1 MKRDTNLVAAEVR
14 NGVISAEVARDAYG
28 VVGSGDE
35 CAVDET
41 ATTALRQG

>member
-14 NGVISAEVARDAYG
+14 NGVISAEAARDAYG
-28 VVGSGDE
+28 VVVTGDE

-41 ATTALRQG
+41 ATAALRKG